1 MSILIDSNGTAP
13 SALSY
18 VHKSLTGSGLK
29 TLSCARRCAL
39 YKTDQGANLTGA
51 SLLFAESMYLND

>member
-1 MSILIDSNGTAP
+1 MSILIDLNETTP

-18 VHKSLTGSGLK
+18 MHKSLTGSGLK
-29 TLSCARRCAL
+29 TLSCVRRAL